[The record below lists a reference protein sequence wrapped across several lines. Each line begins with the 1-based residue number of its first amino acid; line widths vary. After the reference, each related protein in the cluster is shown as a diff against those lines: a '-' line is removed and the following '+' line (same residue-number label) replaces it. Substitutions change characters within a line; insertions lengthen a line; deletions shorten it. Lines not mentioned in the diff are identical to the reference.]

1 MYLLDTN
8 VVSEL
13 RRPKPHG
20 AVLAWIA
27 ATDERMLAIS
37 AITIGEIQRGIEAAR
52 EQDSARVRMIEVWL
66 GQLMQSMSVLPLD
79 GQCMIQWAKLM
90 HRRPSH
96 LIADAMIAATATV
109 HGLIVVTRNVKDFEL
124 FPVKVLNPF
133 EANR

>member
-1 MYLLDTN
+1 MYRLDTG

-13 RRPKPHG
+13 RRPRPRG

-37 AITIGEIQRGIEAAR
+37 AITIGEIQQGIEAAQK
-52 EQDSARVRMIEVWL
+52 QDIARARMIEVWL

-96 LIADAMIAATATV
+96 LVAEAMIAATATV
-109 HGLIVVTRNVKDFEL
+109 HGLIIVTRNGQGFRA
-124 FPVKVLNPF
+124 FPGESAQSL
-133 EANR
+133 

>member
-27 ATDERMLAIS
+27 ATDERMFAIS
-37 AITIGEIQRGIEAAR
+37 AITIGEIQRGIEAAH
-52 EQDSARVRMIEVWL
+52 EQDSVRARMIEVWL

-133 EANR
+133 EAK

>member
-37 AITIGEIQRGIEAAR
+37 AITIGEIQRGIEAAH
-52 EQDSARVRMIEVWL
+52 EQDSAHARMIELWL

-109 HGLIVVTRNVKDFEL
+109 HGLVVVTRNVKDFEL

-133 EANR
+133 EAK

>member
-13 RRPKPHG
+13 RRPKPDG

-37 AITIGEIQRGIEAAR
+37 AITIGEIQRGIEAAY
-52 EQDSARVRMIEVWL
+52 EQDSARARMIEVWL

-90 HRRPSH
+90 HRRPPH
-96 LIADAMIAATATV
+96 LVADAMIAATATV
-109 HGLIVVTRNVKDFEL
+109 HGLIVVTRNVKDFGH

-133 EANR
+133 EAK

>member
-52 EQDSARVRMIEVWL
+52 EQDSARARMIEVWL

-133 EANR
+133 EAK

>member
-20 AVLAWIA
+20 VVLAWIA

-133 EANR
+133 DAK

>member
-109 HGLIVVTRNVKDFEL
+109 HGLVVVTCNVKDFEL

-133 EANR
+133 EAK

>member
-79 GQCMIQWAKLM
+79 GQCMIQLAKLM

-133 EANR
+133 EAYR

>member
-37 AITIGEIQRGIEAAR
+37 AITIGEIQRGIEAAH
-52 EQDSARVRMIEVWL
+52 EQDSARARMIEVWL

-90 HRRPSH
+90 HRRPPH
-96 LIADAMIAATATV
+96 LVADAMIAATATV
-109 HGLIVVTRNVKDFEL
+109 HGLIVVTRNVKDFEH
-124 FPVKVLNPF
+124 FPVKMLNPF
-133 EANR
+133 EAK